1 MPSDIRTET
10 LTQTGFKR
18 KKETH
23 DLTHQETGSTGW
35 MEGCGCRES
44 VAHLGHRSPRLSIPR
59 LVFPC
64 CKMGKPL
71 GWAAF
76 SGPAPGSGPRPPLD
90 WEPSPSSDAL
100 SSPQDLKYSQRG
112 AAMCPG
118 SRGGLEPQT
127 LGWGPQQTK
136 AADSRSGWPGTA
148 PAAGGRAH
156 AGRGL
161 KWKQDLDSTS
171 TNTDRRAEQARGCY
185 EGRGGEG
192 GSEMGL
198 AYANWH
204 V

>member
-76 SGPAPGSGPRPPLD
+76 STPAPGSGPAHPWTGSLLP
-90 WEPSPSSDAL
+90 AL
-100 SSPQDLKYSQRG
+100 MRCLPHRTYSAPRG
-112 AAMCPG
+112 ARPCARGLVAVLSLRLWAGAPDKPRLPTPG
-118 SRGGLEPQT
+118 QAGLAQPLLQEGELT
-127 LGWGPQQTK
+127 LGG
-136 AADSRSGWPGTA
+136 DRSGNKISIPRLQTQTDA
-148 PAAGGRAH
+148 QSRLVVATRDEVGRVA
-156 AGRGL
+156 
-161 KWKQDLDSTS
+161 
-171 TNTDRRAEQARGCY
+171 RR
-185 EGRGGEG
+185 
-192 GSEMGL
+192 
-198 AYANWH
+198 WD
-204 V
+204 